1 MIYALRFRYVRRN
14 ESRMKKSKLT
24 LGLVTGLVS
33 IGALAACNEV
43 TYSDGVVLE
52 YTDAQGNKTQI
63 TAMDLFNR
71 EYSTG
76 TASTDFDSVYEVLI
90 RKYYESGSGQAS
102 LSTLKGK
109 AEKDVQDVK
118 DQADKNAK
126 SNGTSYDEELE
137 KLLSSNNVE
146 TIAELF
152 DAKLYA
158 EEKEKFEQDYQTN
171 DRIEEMRDGKGIF
184 SKSEDYG
191 RGSDGY
197 IVEQMPYTI
206 SHILIK
212 FDSAANG
219 EHTQATISEK
229 ESRKL
234 GQVIELLAGADIN
247 QGNGKTASVRRTE
260 FGTIA
265 KTLPSDDSGSAEKYG
280 QLDVMDR
287 DLADSFINEFK
298 FGIYSFEAI
307 YNAVNQSEELNP
319 YAAKATLHE
328 NSGETYKLTDKIRFS
343 SDATYTDS
351 SLPQTEEEA
360 LELGEGEHYVQNFF
374 YEKNADGSIKTVGG
388 NPVLEGI
395 GRIPYGAAV
404 ALAKDEVAKNDF
416 TYDDGGTEKKMSW
429 EVNGNSSVYYPRNIL
444 FNKYFN
450 NHRVAVIVPNEI
462 AYNDPAGVAHPEG
475 RDGNYLTENFDGVF
489 NADYAALPGF
499 QTDTTDVLP
508 NLGCN
513 ALTTEKGQIILA
525 VRGGSS
531 GSYEGIHFMVIDRS
545 GLHQYAEGNK
555 MITAEDYEARKG
567 SANVNSL
574 SEYYTIYKPGET
586 NFPTYTAEGV
596 TEDKVTYVNQL
607 HTSPTNYTTN
617 VKTLKDKF
625 KSYNSNKDTYMF
637 QTLITDTA
645 ITFGTN
651 EIARNTE
658 KLIKAWIRSKR
669 EKSVIDTVENFDKAW
684 STYVEYLT
692 AAEEARALN
701 EDGSQKL
708 ISETCAIGYNKRSSD
723 KNSGE
728 YANSIWSN
736 GGACYAK

>member
-52 YTDAQGNKTQI
+52 YTDAQGNKTKI
-63 TAMDLFNR
+63 TAMDLFSR
-71 EYSTG
+71 EYSSG
-76 TASTDFDSVYEVLI
+76 TASTDFESVYEVLI

-102 LSTLKGK
+102 LATLKGK

-118 DQADKNAK
+118 DQASKNAE

-146 TIAELF
+146 TVAELF
-152 DAKLYA
+152 DAKLYE
-158 EEKEKFEQDYQTN
+158 EEKKKFEQDYETN

-184 SKSEDYG
+184 SSSEDYG
-191 RGSDGY
+191 VGSDGY
-197 IVEQMPYTI
+197 LVEQMPYTI
-206 SHILIK
+206 SHILVK
-212 FDSAANG
+212 FASATNG
-219 EHTQATISEK
+219 EHTQATISEA

-234 GQVIELLAGADIN
+234 GQLIELLAGADIN
-247 QGNGKTASVRRTE
+247 NGDGKIASARRTE

-298 FGIYSFEAI
+298 FGIYSYEAI
-307 YNAVNQSEELNP
+307 YNAVNQDEALNP
-319 YAAKATLHE
+319 YAAKETLHE
-328 NSGETYKLTDKIRFS
+328 NSGKTYKLTDKIRFS
-343 SDATYTDS
+343 SDATYTDM
-351 SLPQTEEEA
+351 SLPQTAEEEA
-360 LELGEGEHYVQNFF
+360 NLGEGEHYIQNFF
-374 YEKNADGSIKTVGG
+374 YEKDATGELVLNGG
-388 NPVLEGI
+388 KPVLEGI

-404 ALAKDEVAKNDF
+404 ALAKDSVAKNEF
-416 TYDDGGTEKKMSW
+416 TYMDGLTEKKMNW
-429 EVNGNSSVYYPRNIL
+429 EVNGNSSSFYPRNIL

-462 AYNDPAGVAHPEG
+462 AYNDPSIALITGG
-475 RDGNYLTENFDGVF
+475 DYSTENFEGAHDD
-489 NADYAALPGF
+489 DYAALPGF
-499 QTDTTDVLP
+499 AKDSSDVLP
-508 NLGCN
+508 DLGCN

-545 GLHQYAEGNK
+545 ALHQYAEGNK
-555 MITAEDYEARKG
+555 MISAEDYEARKG
-567 SANVNSL
+567 DDDVNSL
-574 SEYYTIYKPGET
+574 SEFYTIYKPGET
-586 NFPTYTAEGV
+586 NFPTYKLAGIDTNK
-596 TEDKVTYVNQL
+596 TTYVNQL
-607 HTSPTNYTTN
+607 HTTPTNYTTN
-617 VKTLKDKF
+617 VKTLKDKI
-625 KSYNSNKDTYMF
+625 KGYNGNKDTYMF
-637 QTLITDTA
+637 QKLVTDST
-645 ITFGTN
+645 ITFGTHEVAKN
-651 EIARNTE
+651 AE
-658 KLIKAWIRSKR
+658 KLIKAWIKTKR
-669 EKSVIDTVENFDKAW
+669 EKSVIDTAESFDKAW
-684 STYVEYLT
+684 ATYIEYLT
-692 AAEEARALN
+692 SADEARALN
-701 EDGSQKL
+701 PDGSQRL

-728 YANSIWSN
+728 YAGSIWAN